1 MQLQPF
7 IGLLFDIY
15 CYKAGIFFPIS
26 ALSLFY
32 CLFRVTWH
40 LKNCFPPKVSYPAS
54 RVSFDR
60 RRLCSQGMKLSERG
74 TLQNLRRW
82 SSQETY
88 KFAVSL
94 ENNHEVFRIHRYH
107 YKNTTAFA
115 CYVSSTAGSSFFFP
129 SRKARGRWET
139 DRKYP
144 GCQRLFKRGV
154 SRYSRKKKR
163 PSRL

>member
-15 CYKAGIFFPIS
+15 FYKAGIFFQIS

-60 RRLCSQGMKLSERG
+60 RRLCSQGKSFRARNITKSASLIFSGNIQVYCFPREQSRSVQNSPLS
-74 TLQNLRRW
+74 LQEHYSICLLRLVHCRVFFLLPVPK
-82 SSQETY
+82 SAREMGNGQEVPWVPEDFQARC
-88 KFAVSL
+88 FAIFQK
-94 ENNHEVFRIHRYH
+94 EKTPF
-107 YKNTTAFA
+107 
-115 CYVSSTAGSSFFFP
+115 
-129 SRKARGRWET
+129 
-139 DRKYP
+139 
-144 GCQRLFKRGV
+144 
-154 SRYSRKKKR
+154 
-163 PSRL
+163 